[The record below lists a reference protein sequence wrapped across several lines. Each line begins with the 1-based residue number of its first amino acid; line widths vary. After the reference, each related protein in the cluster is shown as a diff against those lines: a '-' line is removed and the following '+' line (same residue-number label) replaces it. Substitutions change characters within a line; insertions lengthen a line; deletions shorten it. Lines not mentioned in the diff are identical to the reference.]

1 MIMMKMMMMMMMM
14 LMKMIMMIITPA
26 GIPGNNDDEIQGYH
40 FVVGNE
46 DDGVSALSSSSI
58 FW

>member
-1 MIMMKMMMMMMMM
+1 MMMMMMM

-46 DDGVSALSSSSI
+46 DDGWCFCTFIKLYILVS
-58 FW
+58 